1 MSAERRHFTRV
12 AFAVP
17 AELVS
22 ASGQFAVKVHDLS
35 FKGALVSGPAP
46 GALPLGTPCQLHV
59 TLDHGHDRITMAAEV
74 AHLEGDHIGLLCR
87 GIDLDSMTHLRRLI
101 EYQLAA
107 PSLLER
113 ELKALL
119 ASSR

>member
-1 MSAERRHFTRV
+1 MSSERRHFTRV

-17 AELVS
+17 AQLVT

-35 FKGALVSGPAP
+35 FKGALVSGPAL

-59 TLDHGHDRITMAAEV
+59 TLDQGHDRITMATEV
-74 AHLEGDHIGLLCR
+74 AHLEGAHIGLLCR

-101 EYQLAA
+101 EYHLAD

-113 ELKALL
+113 ELKALVS
-119 ASSR
+119 ANR